1 MPINFLYGS
10 ITWIL
15 LQIQP
20 VVVNKLLPVKK
31 LPRDES
37 KNYIILHYDEGTSYN
52 GTRTTLIKTGSSYH
66 YYIQRNG
73 NIIQLVDTKYQAG
86 HAGISYYNGL
96 FKMNKYSIGI
106 CLQNK
111 PPQQYTEVQYQRLV
125 WLIKQ
130 LQVKYPDSTSKII
143 LGHSDI
149 AIPRGRKK
157 DPGNHFNWKLFRE
170 QEK

>member
-10 ITWIL
+10 IMWTL
-15 LQIQP
+15 FQTQP
-20 VVVNKLLPVKK
+20 VVVNKPLPVKK

-37 KNYIILHYDEGTSYN
+37 KNYIILHYDEGNSYS
-52 GTRTTLIKTGSSYH
+52 GTRAALIKKGSSYH

-73 NIIQLVDTKYQAG
+73 NIIRLVDTKYQAG
-86 HAGISYYNGL
+86 HAGISYYKGL
-96 FKMNKYSIGI
+96 FKVNKYSIGI
-106 CLQNK
+106 CLQNN
-111 PPQQYTEVQYQRLV
+111 PPQQYTDIQYQSLS

-130 LQVKYPDSTSKII
+130 LQAKYPDSTSKII

-157 DPGNHFNWKLFRE
+157 DPGNHFDWNKLRNLL
-170 QEK
+170 

>member
-157 DPGNHFNWKLFRE
+157 DPGNHFNWKFFRE